1 MPCSLCVLTERAACL
16 PRQVYLLSTDHGDIL
31 ATVERI
37 GNDFDG
43 ISRCASVPPRSHEA
57 CWLKAHNRSLPVCR
71 HPRRLVRVTD
81 ILRLSI
87 RTTGS
92 RRGRR
97 LDVAMLVAA
106 PGCVAMPCLCIG
118 TEAATGENSFDA
130 CVFVWT
136 LSAQA
141 VRTIIKLKACACEAL
156 RPSCAHLLVSR
167 AMRLVWCV
175 FIDSESVKRRNLSV
189 LSSVESYSFIF

>member
-1 MPCSLCVLTERAACL
+1 MPCSLCVLTERAVCL

-71 HPRRLVRVTD
+71 HPRRLVPVTD

-130 CVFVWT
+130 CALRVDI
-136 LSAQA
+136 
-141 VRTIIKLKACACEAL
+141 VRTGCTDDYQAESVCVRGNPTELCSPPRVPRHA
-156 RPSCAHLLVSR
+156 S
-167 AMRLVWCV
+167 RLVCV
-175 FIDSESVKRRNLSV
+175 YRQ
-189 LSSVESYSFIF
+189 